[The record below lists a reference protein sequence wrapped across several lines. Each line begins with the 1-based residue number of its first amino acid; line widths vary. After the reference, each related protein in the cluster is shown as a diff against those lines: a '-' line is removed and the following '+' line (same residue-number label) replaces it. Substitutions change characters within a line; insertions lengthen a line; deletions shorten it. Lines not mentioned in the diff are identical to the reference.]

1 MADRIS
7 NVSIQCSGNSARSV
21 IAQSILSSD
30 EELAKALQEASLP
43 IDDLLQSGGAF
54 FRFTDD
60 KGEPA
65 GFGGIELHGKSA
77 LLRSITVPQGMQKS
91 GYGTAITRSLL
102 RYAEM
107 AGAESGYLLTMGA
120 APFFNKLGFKTI
132 AKSEAPPEILATPQA
147 SGLCPST
154 ATLMV
159 RSVSL

>member
-1 MADRIS
+1 MADRVH
-7 NVSIQCSGNSARSV
+7 NALFRCTGNSNRFI
-21 IAQSILSSD
+21 IAESILSSD

-43 IDDLLQSGGAF
+43 IDDLSQSAGTF
-54 FRFTDD
+54 FRFTDR

-65 GFGGIELHGKSA
+65 GFGGIELHGKNA
-77 LLRSITVPQGMQKS
+77 LLRSITVPQSIQKS

-107 AGAESGYLLTMGA
+107 AGAESGYLLTMEA
-120 APFFNKLGFKTI
+120 ALFFNKLGFKTI
-132 AKSEAPPEILATPQA
+132 AKSDAPPEILATPQA

-154 ATLMV
+154 AALMV